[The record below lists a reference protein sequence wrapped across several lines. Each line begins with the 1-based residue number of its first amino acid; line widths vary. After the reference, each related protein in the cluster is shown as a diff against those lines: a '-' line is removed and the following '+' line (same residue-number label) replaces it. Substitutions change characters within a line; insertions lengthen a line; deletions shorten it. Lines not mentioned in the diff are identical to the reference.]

1 LAVCIV
7 LFSICGFNFVF
18 IKEIRNKKSTNLPLK
33 KNLNLSI
40 IYQDNDI
47 VVVNKPAGIVT
58 HRANLKSKISKIKT
72 EEKELFLT
80 DWLAEK
86 FPEMK
91 KVGDEPELRPGIVH
105 RLDKETSGV
114 LVAARNK
121 KSFEFLKNQF
131 QKREVVKK
139 YLALVEGELKNDLP
153 TGQAGNGLIDLPIGR
168 SASDFRKKLAS
179 DSAKGELREA
189 VTEYKV
195 LEKFPNHT
203 LVEAYPKTGRTH
215 QIRVHFKAIGHPV
228 VCDSLYGGKRM
239 TCPFGL
245 ARHFL
250 HANFLEFVSPFG
262 ARLKLGADLP
272 EDLAEVL
279 AGLRKK

>member
-1 LAVCIV
+1 MAVCIV

-18 IKEIRNKKSTNLPLK
+18 IKEIRNKKSTNLSLK

-47 VVVNKPAGIVT
+47 VVVNKPAGVAV
-58 HRANLKSKISKIKT
+58 HKGVA
-72 EEKELFLT
+72 EKGET
-80 DWLAEK
+80 VADWLMEK

-91 KVGDEPELRPGIVH
+91 KVGDEPEFRPGIVH
-105 RLDKETSGV
+105 RLDKDTSGV
-114 LVAARNK
+114 LVAARIQ

-139 YLALVEGELKNDLP
+139 YLALVEGELKND
-153 TGQAGNGLIDLPIGR
+153 NGTIDLPIGR
-168 SASDFRKKLAS
+168 SKSDFRKKLAS
-179 DSAKGELREA
+179 DNAKGELREA

-195 LEKFPNHT
+195 LERFGSVRHSMSNTNTGHPYT

-215 QIRVHFKAIGHPV
+215 QIRVHFKAIGHPI

-239 TCPFGL
+239 TCPFDL

-250 HANFLEFVSPFG
+250 HANFLEFISPSG
-262 ARLKLGADLP
+262 ARLKLEADLP

>member
-1 LAVCIV
+1 M
-7 LFSICGFNFVF
+7 N
-18 IKEIRNKKSTNLPLK
+18 P
-33 KNLNLSI
+33 SI

-47 VVVNKPAGIVT
+47 IVVNKPAGIAV
-58 HRANLKSKISKIKT
+58 HKGVA
-72 EEKELFLT
+72 EKGETLA
-80 DWLAEK
+80 DWLAEN

-91 KVGDEPELRPGIVH
+91 KVGDDPEFRPGIVH

-114 LVAARNK
+114 LMAARNQ
-121 KSFEFLKNQF
+121 KSFEFLKNKF

-139 YLALVEGELKNDLP
+139 YLALVEGNLKND
-153 TGQAGNGLIDLPIGR
+153 NGLIDLPIGR
-168 SASDFRKKLAS
+168 SASDFRKKLALTSGRLAS

-189 VTEYKV
+189 ATEYKV
-195 LEKFPNHT
+195 LEKFPNYT
-203 LVEAYPKTGRTH
+203 LVEVYPKTGRTH
-215 QIRVHFKAIGHPV
+215 QIRVHFKAIGHPI

-250 HANFLEFVSPFG
+250 HANFLEFVSPSG
-262 ARLKLGADLP
+262 ARLKMEADLP
-272 EDLAEVL
+272 EDLEKVL

>member
-1 LAVCIV
+1 
-7 LFSICGFNFVF
+7 
-18 IKEIRNKKSTNLPLK
+18 
-33 KNLNLSI
+33 
-40 IYQDNDI
+40 
-47 VVVNKPAGIVT
+47 
-58 HRANLKSKISKIKT
+58 
-72 EEKELFLT
+72 
-80 DWLAEK
+80 
-86 FPEMK
+86 MK

-105 RLDKETSGV
+105 RLDKDTSGV
-114 LVAARNK
+114 LVAARNQ

-131 QKREVVKK
+131 SAHSLKLSKEGRDLAYGGQKREVVKK
-139 YLALVEGELKNDLP
+139 YLALAEGVLKND
-153 TGQAGNGLIDLPIGR
+153 NGTIDLPIGR

-195 LEKFPNHT
+195 LEKFPDYT

-215 QIRVHFKAIGHPV
+215 QIRVHFKAIGHPI

-250 HANFLEFVSPFG
+250 HANFLEFVSPSG
-262 ARLKLGADLP
+262 ARLKLEADLP

-279 AGLRKK
+279 EGLRKK

>member
-1 LAVCIV
+1 M
-7 LFSICGFNFVF
+7 
-18 IKEIRNKKSTNLPLK
+18 
-33 KNLNLSI
+33 NLSI

-47 VVVNKPAGIVT
+47 VVVNKPAGISV
-58 HRANLKSKISKIKT
+58 HKGIA
-72 EEKELFLT
+72 EKGETLA

-86 FPEMK
+86 FPEIK

-105 RLDKETSGV
+105 RLDKDTSGV
-114 LVAARNK
+114 LVTARNQ

-131 QKREVVKK
+131 QKRDVVKK
-139 YLALVEGELKNDLP
+139 YLALVEGNLKND
-153 TGQAGNGLIDLPIGR
+153 NGVIDLPIGR
-168 SASDFRKKLAS
+168 SRSDFRKKLAS
-179 DSAKGELREA
+179 NSAKGKSREA
-189 VTEYKV
+189 VTEDKV

-203 LVEAYPKTGRTH
+203 LVEVYPKTGRTH

-250 HANFLEFVSPFG
+250 HANFLEFVSPSG
-262 ARLKLGADLP
+262 ARLKLEADLP
-272 EDLAEVL
+272 EDLEKVL

>member
-1 LAVCIV
+1 M
-7 LFSICGFNFVF
+7 
-18 IKEIRNKKSTNLPLK
+18 K
-33 KNLNLSI
+33 LSI

-47 VVVNKPAGIVT
+47 VVVNKPAGIAV
-58 HRANLKSKISKIKT
+58 HKGIT
-72 EEKELFLT
+72 EKGETLA
-80 DWLAEK
+80 DWLIEK

-91 KVGDEPELRPGIVH
+91 KVWDEPELRPCIVH
-105 RLDKETSGV
+105 RLDKDTSGV
-114 LVAARNK
+114 LVAARNQ

-139 YLALVEGELKNDLP
+139 YLALVEGELKNNLP
-153 TGQAGNGLIDLPIGR
+153 TGQASNGVIALPIGR

-195 LEKFPNHT
+195 LEHLPNVGHSVSNIGHSYT
-203 LVEAYPKTGRTH
+203 LVEAYPKTGRMH

-250 HANFLEFVSPFG
+250 HANFLEFVSPS
-262 ARLKLGADLP
+262 
-272 EDLAEVL
+272 
-279 AGLRKK
+279 

>member
-1 LAVCIV
+1 M
-7 LFSICGFNFVF
+7 
-18 IKEIRNKKSTNLPLK
+18 LK

-47 VVVNKPAGIVT
+47 VVVNKPAGMAV
-58 HRANLKSKISKIKT
+58 HKGVA
-72 EEKELFLT
+72 EKGETLA
-80 DWLAEK
+80 DWLIEK

-91 KVGDEPELRPGIVH
+91 KVGDEPEFRPGIVH
-105 RLDKETSGV
+105 RLDKDTSGV
-114 LVAARNK
+114 LVAARNQ

-139 YLALVEGELKNDLP
+139 YLALVEGVLKND
-153 TGQAGNGLIDLPIGR
+153 NGTIDLPIGR

-179 DSAKGELREA
+179 DNAKGELREA

-195 LEKFPNHT
+195 LEKFPNYT

-215 QIRVHFKAIGHPV
+215 QIRVHFKAIGHPI

-250 HANFLEFVSPFG
+250 HANFLEFVSLSG
-262 ARLKLGADLP
+262 VKLKLEADLP
-272 EDLAEVL
+272 EDLEKVL

>member
-1 LAVCIV
+1 
-7 LFSICGFNFVF
+7 
-18 IKEIRNKKSTNLPLK
+18 LK
-33 KNLNLSI
+33 KNMNLSI

-91 KVGDEPELRPGIVH
+91 KVGDEPEFRPGIVH
-105 RLDKETSGV
+105 RLDKDTSGV
-114 LVAARNK
+114 LVAARNQ

-139 YLALVEGELKNDLP
+139 YLALVEGNLKNNNDV
-153 TGQAGNGLIDLPIGR
+153 IDLPIGR

-179 DSAKGELREA
+179 DSAKGELRKA
-189 VTEYKV
+189 VTEYIV
-195 LEKFPNHT
+195 LEKFPNYT

-215 QIRVHFKAIGHPV
+215 QIRVHFKAIGHPI

-250 HANFLEFVSPFG
+250 HANFLEFISPSG
-262 ARLKLGADLP
+262 ARLKLEADLP
-272 EDLAEVL
+272 EELAEVL

>member
-1 LAVCIV
+1 M
-7 LFSICGFNFVF
+7 
-18 IKEIRNKKSTNLPLK
+18 
-33 KNLNLSI
+33 NLSI

-47 VVVNKPAGIVT
+47 VVVNKPAGISV
-58 HRANLKSKISKIKT
+58 HKGIA
-72 EEKELFLT
+72 EKGETLA

-86 FPEMK
+86 FPEIK

-105 RLDKETSGV
+105 RLDKDTSGV
-114 LVAARNK
+114 LVAARNQ

-139 YLALVEGELKNDLP
+139 YLALVEGELKND
-153 TGQAGNGLIDLPIGR
+153 NGTIDLPIGR

-179 DSAKGELREA
+179 DNA
-189 VTEYKV
+189 
-195 LEKFPNHT
+195 
-203 LVEAYPKTGRTH
+203 KTGRTH
-215 QIRVHFKAIGHPV
+215 QIRVHFKAIGHPI

-250 HANFLEFVSPFG
+250 HANFLEFVSPSG
-262 ARLKLGADLP
+262 ARLKMEADLP
-272 EDLAEVL
+272 EDLEKVL

>member
-1 LAVCIV
+1 M
-7 LFSICGFNFVF
+7 
-18 IKEIRNKKSTNLPLK
+18 
-33 KNLNLSI
+33 NLSI

-47 VVVNKPAGIVT
+47 VVVNKPAGMVA
-58 HRANLKSKISKIKT
+58 HRVNLKSQISKIKT

-80 DWLAEK
+80 DWLIEK

-105 RLDKETSGV
+105 RLDKDTSGV
-114 LVAARNK
+114 LVAARNQ

-131 QKREVVKK
+131 SAHSLKLSKEGRDLAYGGQKREVVKK
-139 YLALVEGELKNDLP
+139 YLALVEGELKKNNDV
-153 TGQAGNGLIDLPIGR
+153 IDLPIGR
-168 SASDFRKKLAS
+168 SASDFRKKLALTSGRLAS
-179 DSAKGELREA
+179 DSTKGELREA

-195 LEKFPNHT
+195 LERFPNHT

-215 QIRVHFKAIGHPV
+215 QIRVHFKAIGHPI

-239 TCPFGL
+239 TCPHGL
-245 ARHFL
+245 KRHFL
-250 HANFLEFVSPFG
+250 HANFLEFISPSR
-262 ARLKLGADLP
+262 ARLKLEADLP

>member
-1 LAVCIV
+1 L
-7 LFSICGFNFVF
+7 
-18 IKEIRNKKSTNLPLK
+18 LK

-47 VVVNKPAGIVT
+47 VVVNKPAGIAV
-58 HRANLKSKISKIKT
+58 HKGIT
-72 EEKELFLT
+72 EKGETLA
-80 DWLAEK
+80 DWLVEK
-86 FPEMK
+86 F
-91 KVGDEPELRPGIVH
+91 PELRPGIVH
-105 RLDKETSGV
+105 RLDKDTSGV
-114 LVAARNK
+114 LVAARNQ

-139 YLALVEGELKNDLP
+139 YLALVEGVLKND
-153 TGQAGNGLIDLPIGR
+153 NGTIALPIGR
-168 SASDFRKKLAS
+168 SKSDFRKKLAS

-195 LEKFPNHT
+195 LERFPNHT

-228 VCDSLYGGKRM
+228 VCDHLYGGKRM

-250 HANFLEFVSPFG
+250 HANFLEFVSPSG
-262 ARLKLGADLP
+262 ARLKLEADLP
-272 EDLAEVL
+272 EDLEKVL
-279 AGLRKK
+279 TRLRKK

>member
-1 LAVCIV
+1 MAVCIV

-18 IKEIRNKKSTNLPLK
+18 IKEIRNKKSTNLSLK

-47 VVVNKPAGIVT
+47 VVVNKPAGVAV
-58 HRANLKSKISKIKT
+58 HKGVA
-72 EEKELFLT
+72 EKGET
-80 DWLAEK
+80 VADWLMEK

-91 KVGDEPELRPGIVH
+91 KVGDEPEFRPGIVH
-105 RLDKETSGV
+105 RLDKDTSGV
-114 LVAARNK
+114 LVAARIQ

-139 YLALVEGELKNDLP
+139 YLALVEGELKND
-153 TGQAGNGLIDLPIGR
+153 NGTIDLPIGR
-168 SASDFRKKLAS
+168 SKSDFRKKLAS
-179 DSAKGELREA
+179 DNAKGELREA

-195 LEKFPNHT
+195 LERFGSVRHSMSNTGRPYT

-215 QIRVHFKAIGHPV
+215 QIRVHFKAIGHPI

-250 HANFLEFVSPFG
+250 HANFLEFVSPSG
-262 ARLKLGADLP
+262 ARLKLEADLP

>member
-1 LAVCIV
+1 M
-7 LFSICGFNFVF
+7 
-18 IKEIRNKKSTNLPLK
+18 
-33 KNLNLSI
+33 NLSI

-47 VVVNKPAGIVT
+47 VVVNKPAGMVA
-58 HRANLKSKISKIKT
+58 HRVNLKSQISKIKT

-80 DWLAEK
+80 DWLIEK

-105 RLDKETSGV
+105 RLDKDTSGV
-114 LVAARNK
+114 LVAARNQ

-139 YLALVEGELKNDLP
+139 YLALVEGNLKND
-153 TGQAGNGLIDLPIGR
+153 NGLIDLPIGR
-168 SASDFRKKLAS
+168 SASDFRKKLALTSGRLAS

-189 VTEYKV
+189 ATEYKV
-195 LEKFPNHT
+195 LEKFPNYT
-203 LVEAYPKTGRTH
+203 LVEVYPKTGRTH
-215 QIRVHFKAIGHPV
+215 QIRVHFKAIGHPI

-250 HANFLEFVSPFG
+250 HANFLEFVSPSG
-262 ARLKLGADLP
+262 ARLKMEADLP
-272 EDLAEVL
+272 EDLEKVL

>member
-1 LAVCIV
+1 M
-7 LFSICGFNFVF
+7 
-18 IKEIRNKKSTNLPLK
+18 K
-33 KNLNLSI
+33 LSI

-47 VVVNKPAGIVT
+47 VVVNKPAGMAV
-58 HRANLKSKISKIKT
+58 HKGVA
-72 EEKELFLT
+72 EKGETLA

-91 KVGDEPELRPGIVH
+91 MVGDEPELRPGIVH
-105 RLDKETSGV
+105 RLDKDTSGV
-114 LVAARNK
+114 LVAARNQ

-139 YLALVEGELKNDLP
+139 YLALVEGELKNNLP
-153 TGQAGNGLIDLPIGR
+153 TGQAGNGVIDLPIGR
-168 SASDFRKKLAS
+168 SRSDFRKKLVS
-179 DSAKGELREA
+179 DNAKGVSREA
-189 VTEYKV
+189 ITEYKV
-195 LEKFPNHT
+195 LERFGSVRHSMSNTGRPYT

-215 QIRVHFKAIGHPV
+215 QIRVHFKAVGHPI

-250 HANFLEFVSPFG
+250 HANFLEFVSPSG
-262 ARLKLGADLP
+262 AKLKLEADLP
-272 EDLAEVL
+272 EDLEKVL

>member
-1 LAVCIV
+1 M
-7 LFSICGFNFVF
+7 
-18 IKEIRNKKSTNLPLK
+18 K
-33 KNLNLSI
+33 LSI

-47 VVVNKPAGIVT
+47 VVVNKPAGISV
-58 HRANLKSKISKIKT
+58 HKGIA
-72 EEKELFLT
+72 EKGETLT
-80 DWLAEK
+80 DWLIEK

-91 KVGDEPELRPGIVH
+91 KVGDLPAGRQVSNLRPGIVH
-105 RLDKETSGV
+105 RLDKNTSGV
-114 LVAARNK
+114 LVAARNQ

-131 QKREVVKK
+131 SAHSLKLSKEGRDLAYGGQKREVVKK
-139 YLALVEGELKNDLP
+139 YLALVEGNLKND
-153 TGQAGNGLIDLPIGR
+153 NGVIDLPIGR
-168 SASDFRKKLAS
+168 SRSDFRKKLAS

-189 VTEYKV
+189 ITEYKI
-195 LEKFPNHT
+195 LERFADVRHSMSNIGRTYT
-203 LVEAYPKTGRTH
+203 LVEAYPKTGRMH
-215 QIRVHFKAIGHPV
+215 QIRVHFKAIGHPI

>member
-1 LAVCIV
+1 MYNCQAIV
-7 LFSICGFNFVF
+7 
-18 IKEIRNKKSTNLPLK
+18 
-33 KNLNLSI
+33 

-47 VVVNKPAGIVT
+47 IVVNKPAGIAV
-58 HRANLKSKISKIKT
+58 HKGVA
-72 EEKELFLT
+72 EKGETLA
-80 DWLAEK
+80 DWLIEK

-91 KVGDEPELRPGIVH
+91 KVGDNPELRPGIVH
-105 RLDKETSGV
+105 RLDKDTSGV
-114 LVAARNK
+114 LVAARNQ

-139 YLALVEGELKNDLP
+139 YLALVEGELKND
-153 TGQAGNGLIDLPIGR
+153 NGTIDLPIGR
-168 SASDFRKKLAS
+168 SRSDFRKKLAS

-195 LEKFPNHT
+195 LERFGNVEHSMSNIGHPYT

-215 QIRVHFKAIGHPV
+215 QIRVHFKAIGHPI

-239 TCPFGL
+239 TCPYGL

-250 HANFLEFVSPFG
+250 HANFLEFISPSG
-262 ARLKLGADLP
+262 ARLKLEADLP
-272 EDLAEVL
+272 EDLEKAL

>member
-1 LAVCIV
+1 M
-7 LFSICGFNFVF
+7 
-18 IKEIRNKKSTNLPLK
+18 K
-33 KNLNLSI
+33 LSI

-47 VVVNKPAGIVT
+47 VVVNKPAGISV
-58 HRANLKSKISKIKT
+58 HKGVAEKGKT
-72 EEKELFLT
+72 LA
-80 DWLAEK
+80 DWLVEK
-86 FPEMK
+86 FPEIKM
-91 KVGDEPELRPGIVH
+91 VGDLPADRQVSNLRPGIVH
-105 RLDKETSGV
+105 RLDKDTSGV
-114 LVAARNK
+114 LVAARNQ

-139 YLALVEGELKNDLP
+139 YLALVEGELKNNLP
-153 TGQAGNGLIDLPIGR
+153 TGQASNGVIALPIGR

-195 LEKFPNHT
+195 LEHLPNVGHSVSNIGRSYT

-279 AGLRKK
+279 TRLRKK

>member
-1 LAVCIV
+1 MYTCQVIV
-7 LFSICGFNFVF
+7 
-18 IKEIRNKKSTNLPLK
+18 
-33 KNLNLSI
+33 

-47 VVVNKPAGIVT
+47 VVVNKPAGISV
-58 HRANLKSKISKIKT
+58 HKGVA
-72 EEKELFLT
+72 EKGETLA
-80 DWLAEK
+80 DWLIEK

-91 KVGDEPELRPGIVH
+91 KVGDEPELRPGIIH
-105 RLDKETSGV
+105 RLDKDTSGV
-114 LVAARNK
+114 LVAARNQ

-131 QKREVVKK
+131 SAHSLKLSKEGRDLAYGGQKREVVKK
-139 YLALVEGELKNDLP
+139 YLALVEGELKNN
-153 TGQAGNGLIDLPIGR
+153 NGTIDLPIGR
-168 SASDFRKKLAS
+168 SRSDFRKKLAS

-195 LEKFPNHT
+195 LEKFPNYT

-228 VCDSLYGGKRM
+228 VCDHLYGGKRM
-239 TCPFGL
+239 TCPYGL

-250 HANFLEFVSPFG
+250 HANFLEFVSPSG
-262 ARLKLGADLP
+262 ARLKLEADLP
-272 EDLAEVL
+272 EDLEKVL

>member
-1 LAVCIV
+1 MS
-7 LFSICGFNFVF
+7 F
-18 IKEIRNKKSTNLPLK
+18 
-33 KNLNLSI
+33 NLSI

-58 HRANLKSKISKIKT
+58 HRANLKSQISKIKT

-80 DWLAEK
+80 DWLEEK

-105 RLDKETSGV
+105 RLDKDTSGV
-114 LVAARNK
+114 LVAARNQ

-139 YLALVEGELKNDLP
+139 YLALVEGELKNNLP
-153 TGQAGNGLIDLPIGR
+153 TGQASNGVIALPIGR
-168 SASDFRKKLAS
+168 SASDFRKKMAS

-195 LEKFPNHT
+195 LEKFPKHT

-215 QIRVHFKAIGHPV
+215 QIRVHFKAVGHPI

-250 HANFLEFVSPFG
+250 HANFLEFVSPSG
-262 ARLKLGADLP
+262 ARLKLEADLP
-272 EDLAEVL
+272 EDLTEVL

>member
-1 LAVCIV
+1 MYTCQVIV
-7 LFSICGFNFVF
+7 
-18 IKEIRNKKSTNLPLK
+18 
-33 KNLNLSI
+33 

-47 VVVNKPAGIVT
+47 VVVNKPAGIVA
-58 HRANLKSKISKIKT
+58 HRANLKSQISKIKN

-80 DWLAEK
+80 DWLMEK

-105 RLDKETSGV
+105 RLDKDTSGV
-114 LVAARNK
+114 LVMA
-121 KSFEFLKNQF
+121 KNQKAFESLKSQF
-131 QKREVVKK
+131 QNREVVKK
-139 YLALVEGELKNDLP
+139 YLALTEGNLKND
-153 TGQAGNGLIDLPIGR
+153 NGVIDLPIGR

-203 LVEAYPKTGRTH
+203 FVEVYPKTGRTH

-250 HANFLEFVSPFG
+250 HANFLEFVSPSG
-262 ARLKLGADLP
+262 ARLKLEADLP

-279 AGLRKK
+279 AELRKK

>member
-1 LAVCIV
+1 MAVCIV

-139 YLALVEGELKNDLP
+139 YLALVEGELKND
-153 TGQAGNGLIDLPIGR
+153 NGTIDLPIGR

-179 DSAKGELREA
+179 DNAKGELREA

-195 LEKFPNHT
+195 LEKFPNYT

-215 QIRVHFKAIGHPV
+215 QIRVHFKAIGHPI

-250 HANFLEFVSPFG
+250 HANFLEFVSPSG
-262 ARLKLGADLP
+262 ASLKLEADLP

>member
-1 LAVCIV
+1 M
-7 LFSICGFNFVF
+7 
-18 IKEIRNKKSTNLPLK
+18 K
-33 KNLNLSI
+33 LSI

-47 VVVNKPAGIVT
+47 VVVNKPAGMAV
-58 HRANLKSKISKIKT
+58 HKGVA
-72 EEKELFLT
+72 EKGETLA

-105 RLDKETSGV
+105 RLDKDTSGV
-114 LVAARNK
+114 LVAARNQ

-139 YLALVEGELKNDLP
+139 YLALVEGELKNNLP
-153 TGQAGNGLIDLPIGR
+153 TGQAGNGVIDLPIGR
-168 SASDFRKKLAS
+168 SRSDFRKKLVS
-179 DSAKGELREA
+179 DNAKGVSREA
-189 VTEYKV
+189 ITEYKV
-195 LEKFPNHT
+195 LERFGSVRHSMSNTGRPYT

-215 QIRVHFKAIGHPV
+215 QIRVHFKAVGHPI

-250 HANFLEFVSPFG
+250 HANFLEFVSPSG
-262 ARLKLGADLP
+262 AKLKLEADLP
-272 EDLAEVL
+272 EDLEKVL

>member
-1 LAVCIV
+1 M
-7 LFSICGFNFVF
+7 
-18 IKEIRNKKSTNLPLK
+18 
-33 KNLNLSI
+33 NLSI

-47 VVVNKPAGIVT
+47 VVVNKPAGIVA
-58 HRANLKSKISKIKT
+58 HRANLKSQISKIKT

-80 DWLAEK
+80 DWLMEK

-91 KVGDEPELRPGIVH
+91 MVGDEPDLRPGIVH
-105 RLDKETSGV
+105 RLDKDTSGV
-114 LVAARNK
+114 LVAARNQ

-131 QKREVVKK
+131 QDRNVVKK
-139 YLALVEGELKNDLP
+139 YLALVEGELKNNLP
-153 TGQAGNGLIDLPIGR
+153 TGQAGNGVIDLPIGR
-168 SASDFRKKLAS
+168 SANDFRKKLAS

-189 VTEYKV
+189 VTEYNV
-195 LEKFPNHT
+195 LEKFSNHT
-203 LVEAYPKTGRTH
+203 LIEAYPKTGRTH
-215 QIRVHFKAIGHPV
+215 QIRVHFKAIGHPI

-250 HANFLEFVSPFG
+250 HANFLEFVSPSG
-262 ARLKLGADLP
+262 AKFKLEADLP

-279 AGLRKK
+279 AELRKK

>member
-1 LAVCIV
+1 MNKISKLIFMS
-7 LFSICGFNFVF
+7 FSI
-18 IKEIRNKKSTNLPLK
+18 
-33 KNLNLSI
+33 SI

-47 VVVNKPAGIVT
+47 VVVNKPAGISV
-58 HRANLKSKISKIKT
+58 HKGVA
-72 EEKELFLT
+72 EKGETLA
-80 DWLAEK
+80 DWLVEK

-91 KVGDEPELRPGIVH
+91 KVGDEPELRPGIIH
-105 RLDKETSGV
+105 RLDKDTSGV
-114 LVAARNK
+114 LVAARNQ

-131 QKREVVKK
+131 SAHSLKLSKEGRDLAYGGQKREVVKK
-139 YLALVEGELKNDLP
+139 YLALAEGVLKND
-153 TGQAGNGLIDLPIGR
+153 NGTIDLPIGR

-195 LEKFPNHT
+195 LEKFPDYT

-215 QIRVHFKAIGHPV
+215 QIRVHFKAIGHPI

-250 HANFLEFVSPFG
+250 HANFLEFVSPSG
-262 ARLKLGADLP
+262 ARLKLEADLP

-279 AGLRKK
+279 EGLRKK